1 MSLPLVSA
9 SINKVYNSE
18 RRNDKRLIKMKAIV
32 NKTDWPQF
40 LKVNDVMERVSLN
53 KYLLKPWKKGE
64 IVKVVPYDEQK
75 SSCSTPTEVFRK
87 RYVNV
92 IRKDEEGQWTL
103 RYNWSWDIFEP
114 LNSHKS

>member
-32 NKTDWPQF
+32 NKTDWPKF
-40 LKVNDVMERVSLN
+40 LRVNNSTDHISWN
-53 KYLLKPWKKGE
+53 KHLLKPWKKGE
-64 IVKVVPYDEQK
+64 IVRVVPYDEQK
-75 SSCSTPTEVFRK
+75 SSCSIPMEVFRK

-92 IRKDEEGQWTL
+92 IRTEEEGQWTL

>member
-1 MSLPLVSA
+1 
-9 SINKVYNSE
+9 
-18 RRNDKRLIKMKAIV
+18 MKAIV
-32 NKTDWPQF
+32 NKTDWPKF
-40 LKVNDVMERVSLN
+40 LKVNNSTEHISWN
-53 KYLLKPWKKGE
+53 KHLLKPWKKGE

-75 SSCSTPTEVFRK
+75 SSCSIPMEVFRK

>member
-32 NKTDWPQF
+32 NKTDWPKF

-75 SSCSTPTEVFRK
+75 SSSSTPTEVFRK

>member
-1 MSLPLVSA
+1 MSFPLVSA

-32 NKTDWPQF
+32 NKTDWPKF

-64 IVKVVPYDEQK
+64 IVKVVPYNEQK
-75 SSCSTPTEVFRK
+75 SCCSTPTEVFRK